1 MLKKHL
7 VITLV
12 ALAVAFVSMSAR
24 SDSRS
29 NPDTLRVA
37 LLPDENA
44 STIIKNNQALKVY
57 LEERLGKKIK
67 LVVTT
72 DYSSMV
78 EAMRFGRLELA
89 YFGPLSYLLTKS
101 KADIEPFA
109 AQKKNGVVTYSAVVI
124 THVDS
129 GINTIQDIRGKDMA
143 YGDPASTSS
152 HLMPRTQLLKK
163 GLEINVDYEP
173 HYLGAHD
180 SVAISVQ
187 NRNADAGGLSQPI
200 FESLVSRN
208 IISLDK
214 VKVLEVSPP
223 YTNYP
228 WTMQSYLIPELK
240 QAIRTAFLDLED
252 PNIMQHFKAEGFGAV
267 TDADYESL
275 RTTAKLL
282 GLLK

>member
-1 MLKKHL
+1 MTTIIASI
-7 VITLV
+7 V
-12 ALAVAFVSMSAR
+12 MSLFLTFSSISAWAT
-24 SDSRS
+24 DSRS
-29 NPDTLRVA
+29 DPDTLRVA

-44 STIIKNNQALKVY
+44 ATIIKNNRALKAY
-57 LEERLGKKIK
+57 LEKRLAKTIK

-78 EAMRFGRLELA
+78 EAMRFSRLELA

-101 KADIEPFA
+101 KANIEAFV
-109 AQKKNGVVTYSAVVI
+109 AQKKGGAVTYSAVVI
-124 THVDS
+124 THVNS
-129 GINTIQDIRGKDMA
+129 GINSIEDIRGKDMA
-143 YGDPASTSS
+143 YGDIASTSS
-152 HLMPRTQLLKK
+152 HLIPRTQLLEK
-163 GLEINVDYEP
+163 GLEIDIDYKP

-180 SVAISVQ
+180 AVAISVQ

-200 FESLVSRN
+200 FESLVRRG

-228 WTMQSYLIPELK
+228 WTMQSYLAPELK
-240 QAIRTAFLDLED
+240 QSIRTAFLELED
-252 PNIMQHFKAEGFGAV
+252 PEILKHFKADGFGAV

-275 RTTAKLL
+275 RVTAKLL

>member
-1 MLKKHL
+1 MKSFILYS
-7 VITLV
+7 
-12 ALAVAFVSMSAR
+12 ALLGILSILSLNTWA
-24 SDSRS
+24 DSSS

-44 STIIKNNQALKVY
+44 STIIKNNQALKRY
-57 LEERLGKKIK
+57 LERQLGKKVK

-72 DYSSMV
+72 DYSSMM

-89 YFGPLSYLLTKS
+89 YFGALSYLLTKT
-101 KADIEPFA
+101 KADVEPFA
-109 AQKKNGVVTYSAVVI
+109 ALKKRNSVTYNAVVI

-129 GINTIQDIRGKDMA
+129 GINTIEGIRGKDMA
-143 YGDPASTSS
+143 YGDIASTSS
-152 HLMPRTQLLKK
+152 HLIPRTQLLAKDLK
-163 GLEINVDYEP
+163 INVDYKP

-180 SVAISVQ
+180 AVAIAVQ

-200 FESLVSRN
+200 FESLISRG

-214 VKVLEVSPP
+214 VKVLEISPP
-223 YTNYP
+223 YPNYP

-240 QAIRTAFLDLED
+240 QAIRSAFLELDD
-252 PNIMQHFKAEGFGAV
+252 PDIMKHFKADGFGAV
-267 TDADYESL
+267 TDVDYEPL
-275 RTTAKLL
+275 RVTAKLL